1 MQMDR
6 IIHKTQTLVVGN
18 GPDAAAA
25 AAAAFK
31 AGAQTAILD
40 SSAVQTAPEGVLVVD
55 CVELDK
61 IILYPEGRVAGVMGH
76 QLSDGTKVIVN
87 TDAVLLTAAA
97 AEAYRNLCEQFGASA
112 EDGNLRLTGHGQMI
126 STSGKEIGG
135 VFIIGNP
142 AETGRTGGA
151 YSVMID
157 ETIYARFRKNPMVEK
172 DPVIPGEYL
181 LTIIGIPGIPKHKVV
196 ITEQDGIL
204 SGTHTTEND
213 SQPMLDL
220 HMEEGYLCWNLWAG
234 TTSSELFTYHVKA
247 YGDTWL
253 GGTWRIDTENAQHT
267 PVMMENAHPRNPFGP
282 PPEKEGGA

>member
-6 IIHKTQTLVVGN
+6 IIHKTQALIVGA
-18 GPDAAAA
+18 GPEAAAA
-25 AAAAFK
+25 AAAARK
-31 AGAQTAILD
+31 TGAQTAILD
-40 SSAVQTAPEGVLVVD
+40 SAVVRDAPEDVTAVNGVV
-55 CVELDK
+55 LDK

-76 QLSDGTKVIVN
+76 QRSDGMKVIVN
-87 TDAVLLTAAA
+87 TDAVLLTPAAA
-97 AEAYRNLCEQFGASA
+97 DTYRELCRQFGAA
-112 EDGNLRLTGHGQMI
+112 VTDGGIRQTDQGQMVD
-126 STSGKEIGG
+126 TSGKEIGG
-135 VFIIGNP
+135 MYVIGDP
-142 AETGRTGGA
+142 AATGQAGGA
-151 YSVMID
+151 YAVMID

-172 DPVIPGEYL
+172 EPTIPGEYL

-196 ITEQDGIL
+196 ITEQDGVL
-204 SGTHTTEND
+204 TGTHTTEND

-220 HMEEGYLCWNLWAG
+220 HMEDGYLCWNLWAG

-282 PPEKEGGA
+282 PPESKD